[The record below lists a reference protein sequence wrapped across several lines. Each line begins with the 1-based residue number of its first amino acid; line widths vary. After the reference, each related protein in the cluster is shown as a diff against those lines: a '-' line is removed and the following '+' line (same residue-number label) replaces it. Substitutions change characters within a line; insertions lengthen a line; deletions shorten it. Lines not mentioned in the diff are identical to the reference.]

1 MSKKRKDFIYISCSK
16 LKDDEIS
23 PIDINSTYDSEHAG
37 ITQIIS
43 SGLSDDAKE
52 KYEKGSEITLYLYR
66 LDTEKNP
73 VLYKSVRVKKNEDTY
88 KLGENTKYD
97 VPESFQ
103 PFSADG
109 ESAESNNDDNSQ
121 DETVDNSEETTTD
134 TNSEEQPE
142 SDTSAKNTEEQK
154 PEEASADNQEHNTE
168 TDQNVSEENKE
179 NSDNQ
184 EENTS
189 DSTENNEE
197 NTTQESAAVVAAGVA
212 GIAVLQELSTLLFMG
227 TDKIITEVKKPKYKK
242 FFRKY
247 REIFIPE
254 APDIF
259 SLKKEKFFLKED
271 GSKSDDKVRDR
282 IKKYGLGK
290 ENSQIIYYQD
300 KEPVA
305 GIIMEKEFSTMFM
318 MLANGHGIEALLMNL
333 SGIAD
338 KSSSVKVTSKYQKY
352 ADFITACI
360 DIDCGIIT
368 KRAKTFLKK
377 AQKEIA
383 NYIKEHKDDDVKKED
398 ANASDFSRLN
408 RDLGKEAHSSSNN
421 TENKINQPTEK
432 PSSQS
437 TATITDAVNK
447 MAQAKQNADKAL
459 ANESVMTEG
468 FFDKKEV
475 ILPNDDDIRIAIDT
489 FRSAVNKINPSI
501 KKLIK
506 FKTEKYVDPKDKE
519 HMIIATFEVNDD
531 QAKLYGSFSNG
542 SVSTQ
547 TKADRE
553 KMAIWNITSYSNK
566 ILKKK
571 NLKLKVKS
579 YLYPIYFSDASGY
592 IEISYISTKK
602 ADLTNEAA
610 ALIES
615 FEDIIYPGMNYGLMY
630 DICENACKYL
640 SEEKCVSPKSLYA
653 FHDYV
658 VEKVLKAK
666 DRNNLDDSDFGIPEE
681 RKYPIHDEAHVR
693 AAIQRFNYVDK
704 KNEKLLANNIIK
716 ALKKF
721 DMLDSIKVS
730 EDNRF
735 SKYLGKEFKEFVE
748 SYDVNPIPVIR
759 EFNVG
764 TMLPNVG
771 TTLPVWGSDFSN
783 SDIHAVVADTDS
795 EIIDKYAF
803 LYDTK
808 DAVKDAK
815 EVTDYLT
822 SNGVDDIDRKENS
835 QQVTYE
841 DFSEIREL
849 NPADINEYPKKQIW
863 FDDVVSRFVDDMK
876 IFFPLDFDST
886 KLPDCCN
893 FMKDGY
899 QFNLDK
905 DKTIG
910 KHDLICRVLENKG
923 WEYNTDGCTICA
935 RKSVPSVGKCAVAV
949 IKPSIGYAM
958 INTIQNPTDMD
969 VVTES
974 VDEHKH
980 AKIDPDIQKVI
991 TKLNKMGYT
1000 TVASCSGHPN
1010 TRVKNDQYRDG
1021 ILNGK
1026 LYTTA
1031 RIVFDKDYDIGAP
1044 KGWETKDFDNGFGIY
1059 PKPDNY
1065 TFSKGKPDDAFIKW
1079 KVQYMEDLNN
1089 WVDKLSSKE
1098 TDEEEAK
1105 TESVSDIFEEFT
1117 NNLFG

>member
-37 ITQIIS
+37 ITQTIS
-43 SGLSDDAKE
+43 SELSDDVKE

-97 VPESFQ
+97 VPKSFQ

-109 ESAESNNDDNSQ
+109 ESTESNNDDNSQ
-121 DETVDNSEETTTD
+121 DETVDNTEETTTD
-134 TNSEEQPE
+134 TNSEEQSE
-142 SDTSAKNTEEQK
+142 SDSSVENVEKQK
-154 PEEASADNQEHNTE
+154 PEEASSDNQEQNTE
-168 TDQNVSEENKE
+168 TDQNDSEENKE
-179 NSDNQ
+179 NTENQ
-184 EENTS
+184 GENTS
-189 DSTENNEE
+189 DSTENNEG
-197 NTTQESAAVVAAGVA
+197 NTTQESAAAVAAGVA
-212 GIAVLQELSTLLFMG
+212 GIAVLQELSTLLFMS

-242 FFRKY
+242 FFRRY

-338 KSSSVKVTSKYQKY
+338 KSSSIKVTSKYQKY

-360 DIDCGIIT
+360 DVDCGIIT
-368 KRAKTFLKK
+368 KRAKSFLKK

-383 NYIKEHKDDDVKKED
+383 NYVKEHKDDDVKKED

-437 TATITDAVNK
+437 TATVADAVNK

-459 ANESVMTEG
+459 ANESV
-468 FFDKKEV
+468 
-475 ILPNDDDIRIAIDT
+475 
-489 FRSAVNKINPSI
+489 
-501 KKLIK
+501 
-506 FKTEKYVDPKDKE
+506 
-519 HMIIATFEVNDD
+519 
-531 QAKLYGSFSNG
+531 
-542 SVSTQ
+542 
-547 TKADRE
+547 
-553 KMAIWNITSYSNK
+553 
-566 ILKKK
+566 
-571 NLKLKVKS
+571 
-579 YLYPIYFSDASGY
+579 
-592 IEISYISTKK
+592 
-602 ADLTNEAA
+602 TNEAA

-630 DICENACKYL
+630 EICENTCKYL
-640 SEEKCVSPKSLYA
+640 AEETCVSPKSLYD

-764 TMLPNVG
+764 TMLPNIG
-771 TTLPVWGSDFSN
+771 ATLPVWGSDFSN

-849 NPADINEYPKKQIW
+849 NPVDINEYPKRQIW
-863 FDDVVSRFVDDMK
+863 FDDVVSHFVDDMK

-905 DKTIG
+905 DRTIG

-935 RKSVPSVGKCAVAV
+935 RKSVPSIGKCAVAV

-958 INTIQNPTDMD
+958 INILQNPTDMD

-1010 TRVKNDQYRDG
+1010 MRVKNDQYRDG

-1044 KGWETKDFDNGFGIY
+1044 KGWETKNFDNGFGIY

-1089 WVDKLSSKE
+1089 WIDKLSGKE
-1098 TDEEEAK
+1098 TDEEEVK

-1117 NNLFG
+1117 NNLFV

>member
-16 LKDDEIS
+16 LKDDEIN

-37 ITQIIS
+37 ITQTIS
-43 SGLSDDAKE
+43 SGLSDDVKE

-109 ESAESNNDDNSQ
+109 ESAESNNDGDTQ
-121 DETVDNSEETTTD
+121 DETVDNSEENTAD
-134 TNSEEQPE
+134 TNTEEQPE
-142 SDTSAKNTEEQK
+142 SDTSAENAEEQK
-154 PEEASADNQEHNTE
+154 PEEASADNQEQNTE
-168 TDQNVSEENKE
+168 TDQKASEENKDNTE
-179 NSDNQ
+179 NQ
-184 EENTS
+184 EENNS
-189 DSTENNEE
+189 ENTENNEE

-254 APDIF
+254 APDVF

-360 DIDCGIIT
+360 DVDCGIIT
-368 KRAKTFLKK
+368 KRAKSFLKK

-383 NYIKEHKDDDVKKED
+383 NYIKEHKDDDINKED

-459 ANESVMTEG
+459 ANESV
-468 FFDKKEV
+468 
-475 ILPNDDDIRIAIDT
+475 A
-489 FRSAVNKINPSI
+489 
-501 KKLIK
+501 
-506 FKTEKYVDPKDKE
+506 
-519 HMIIATFEVNDD
+519 
-531 QAKLYGSFSNG
+531 
-542 SVSTQ
+542 
-547 TKADRE
+547 
-553 KMAIWNITSYSNK
+553 
-566 ILKKK
+566 
-571 NLKLKVKS
+571 
-579 YLYPIYFSDASGY
+579 
-592 IEISYISTKK
+592 
-602 ADLTNEAA
+602 NEAA

-630 DICENACKYL
+630 DICENTCKYL
-640 SEEKCVSPKSLYA
+640 AEEKCVSPKSLYA

-721 DMLDSIKVS
+721 NMLDSIKVS

-795 EIIDKYAF
+795 EIINKYAF

-815 EVTDYLT
+815 EVTDYLI

-863 FDDVVSRFVDDMK
+863 FDDVVSHFVDDMK

-935 RKSVPSVGKCAVAV
+935 RKSVPSVGKCAVA
-949 IKPSIGYAM
+949 IIEPTIGYAM

-1000 TVASCSGHPN
+1000 TIASCSGHPN

-1031 RIVFDKDYDIGAP
+1031 RIVFDKDYNIGAP